1 MLKNLN
7 YKFLFA
13 TAFAFGL
20 INSVDL
26 QLPNRYSGATLEFG
40 NAAVAKS
47 RSSSSGSSSRSSSS
61 SSSSR
66 SSSSSSS
73 SSRSSSSTRTSSP
86 SDSRASSSRSSPSTK
101 TASPARASSS
111 APSAGSTGGR
121 VSGGSFKKPAASSS
135 PVRSQTTTNPPQ
147 PTSSQRQTT
156 RPYTPYPNYGSRHVD
171 IDIEIEN
178 ENPAPYR
185 AYPVVPNAPN
195 SSIPGSTTSTVAPV
209 TASESANAS
218 DNGVA
223 SLIAWG
229 LAGLFLL
236 SLSAAVILLV
246 YFILKRKK
254 SGSPTHERENDIVTV
269 SQLQVALLATAQ
281 GLQSELS
288 ELTLTADTETSE
300 GLCQLLQESVLVLL
314 RNSHNWT
321 HVLTSSQSVRSRE
334 EADVLFT
341 KLSIEQRSKFS
352 VETLVHVNGR
362 VNHKDVASNDY
373 FEVSADYIV
382 VTLLVGTAD
391 DKPLFEEIRSVEALK
406 DALQKVASIQPDYLM
421 TFELLWSPQKE
432 TDTLTYEQLLTNYT
446 DMFQIA

>member
-1 MLKNLN
+1 MLKKLN

-13 TAFAFGL
+13 TALAFGL

-26 QLPNRYSGATLEFG
+26 QLPSRYSETRLELG
-40 NAAVAKS
+40 NAAVAKGS
-47 RSSSSGSSSRSSSS
+47 RSSSGSSSRSSSS
-61 SSSSR
+61 SSR
-66 SSSSSSS
+66 SSSS
-73 SSRSSSSTRTSSP
+73 SSRSSSS
-86 SDSRASSSRSSPSTK
+86 SSRSSPST
-101 TASPARASSS
+101 TTTSPARASSS
-111 APSAGSTGGR
+111 SSSGGSTGGR

-135 PVRSQTTTNPPQ
+135 PIRAQTTTNPPQ

-156 RPYTPYPNYGSRHVD
+156 RPYQPQPVHGSRHID
-171 IDIEIEN
+171 IDIELEN
-178 ENPAPYR
+178 DNPAP
-185 AYPVVPNAPN
+185 YPVVPN
-195 SSIPGSTTSTVAPV
+195 SSSAVRTGTAPV
-209 TASESANAS
+209 TVSESANAS

-229 LAGLFLL
+229 LAALFLL

-246 YFILKRKK
+246 YFILKQKK
-254 SGSPTHERENDIVTV
+254 ASGGRTNERENDIVTV

-288 ELTLTADTETSE
+288 ELTLAADTETSE

-352 VETLVHVNGR
+352 AETLVHVRGK
-362 VNHKDVASNDY
+362 VNHKDVASYDTFN
-373 FEVSADYIV
+373 VSADYIV

-391 DKPLFEEIRSVEALK
+391 DKPLFGEIRSVEALK
-406 DALQKVASIQPDYLM
+406 DALQKVASIPSDYLM
-421 TFELLWSPQKE
+421 AFELVWSPQKE